1 MKKKFISAAIAAA
14 MLISG
19 IAAYAADAGLYVCYD
34 AEGRLLEVQRA
45 DDMIPAE
52 MELAARK
59 NKPEGTANAKVYSL
73 DEPGIPALD
82 VDLTDYRIG
91 AEGITNARQL
101 GGYVNKEGKR
111 IKDGVLI
118 RTGALTAGTEADLKL
133 LSEKYHVS
141 DIVDLRSTLEI
152 MGSPEP
158 EVEGATNRNI
168 SVWEE
173 MIASKLAASSGSG
186 DAASAM
192 KKLAEMTRAERNV
205 FLASNGSSASPEMYK
220 ASMTETARKG
230 FREFFDIL
238 LAKEEGKAVL
248 WHCSQGKDRTGTASA
263 LILTALDFDMDTI
276 MFDYLMTNECNESIL
291 ANDDKEARE
300 LTNDENTLY
309 LVKLLNGVDKPLI
322 QSFFAEC
329 EKEYGSVMG
338 YIKDGLGVTDAEIEQ
353 LRAKYL
359 TD

>member
-1 MKKKFISAAIAAA
+1 MKKKFISAALAAA
-14 MLISG
+14 MLASG
-19 IAAYAADAGLYVCYD
+19 VAAYAADKGLYACYD

-59 NKPEGTANAKVYSL
+59 NKPEGTASAKVYSL
-73 DEPGIPALD
+73 DEPGIPALA

-91 AEGITNARQL
+91 AEGITNALQL
-101 GGYVNKEGKR
+101 GGYINKEGKK

-118 RTGALTAGTEADLKL
+118 RTGALAAGTEEDLKL

-141 DIVDLRSTLEI
+141 DIVDLRSSLEI
-152 MGSPEP
+152 MGAPEP
-158 EVEGATNRNI
+158 EVEGAAYRNI

-173 MIASKLAASSGSG
+173 MITSRLAASGSSDG
-186 DAASAM
+186 AASAM
-192 KKLAEMTRAERNV
+192 SKLAEMSKAERNV
-205 FLASNGSSASPEMYK
+205 YLASHGSSPTPEMYRT
-220 ASMTETARKG
+220 SLTEAARKG

-238 LAKEEGKAVL
+238 LAKEDGKAVL

-276 MFDYLMTNECNESIL
+276 MFDYLMTNECNAAII

-300 LTNDENTLY
+300 LTDDENTLY
-309 LVKLLNGVDKPLI
+309 NVSLMNGVDKPLL

-353 LRAKYL
+353 LKAKYL